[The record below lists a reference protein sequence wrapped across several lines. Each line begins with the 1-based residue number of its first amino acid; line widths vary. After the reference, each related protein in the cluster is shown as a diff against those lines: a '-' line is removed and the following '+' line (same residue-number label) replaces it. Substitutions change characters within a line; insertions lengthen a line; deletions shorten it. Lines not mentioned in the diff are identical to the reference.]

1 MHRHGDVLHTSTS
14 DDRGSPKED
23 FMSHAAVAAQAAYA
37 QHVTDAIEALRRE
50 LVEISLDIHAHPELN
65 YQEYHAAQLLAEA
78 LERHGFRV
86 ERGVGGV
93 ETAFRA
99 VIDGGQGDGP
109 TVALL
114 AEYDALPGIGH
125 GCGHNLIAMSNLGA
139 GLGVKAAL
147 GSLPGR
153 VVVLGTPAEEGG
165 GGKIRLLEAGVF
177 RDIDVALSSHPSS
190 NRTIIPT
197 DIPPEQS
204 WSLAMVGY
212 RYAYHGKAAHA
223 AVVPHEGI
231 NALNAVIH
239 LFTGIDALR
248 QHLRDDV
255 RIHGIITDG
264 GKAPN
269 VVPDFAA
276 ANFML
281 RSKDREY
288 LREVVEKVR
297 RVAEGAAQITGARLE
312 VLPAHPLYENVR
324 PNAVLAQAAR
334 ANAEAIG
341 MPLDATPAGYNGG
354 GASTD
359 FGNVSQALPAYY
371 LRFAVSQEP
380 VPGHSTAMAEAAQ
393 SAFGQDNAI
402 ATAKVLALT
411 VCDLLTRP
419 DLLASA
425 RADFAAR
432 SR

>member
-1 MHRHGDVLHTSTS
+1 
-14 DDRGSPKED
+14 
-23 FMSHAAVAAQAAYA
+23 MSQAARDPRMAYA
-37 QHVTDAIEALRRE
+37 QQVTRTVEALRQE
-50 LVEISLDIHAHPELN
+50 LVDISLDIHARPELN
-65 YQEYHAAQLLAEA
+65 YQEHHAARVLADV
-78 LERHGFRV
+78 LERHGFQV

-93 ETAFRA
+93 ETAFRG
-99 VIDGGQGDGP
+99 VIQDGKGDGP

-139 GLGVKAAL
+139 GLGVKAVME
-147 GSLPGR
+147 SLPGR
-153 VVVLGTPAEEGG
+153 VIVLGTPAEEGG
-165 GGKIRLLEAGVF
+165 GGKIRLLDASVF
-177 RDIDVALSSHPSS
+177 KDVDVALSSHPLS

-197 DIPPEQS
+197 DIPQDQS

-212 RYAYHGKAAHA
+212 RYAFHGKAAHA

-248 QHLRDDV
+248 QHLREDV

-281 RSKDREY
+281 RSRDREY
-288 LREVVEKVR
+288 LHEVVDKVR

-324 PNAVLAQAAR
+324 PNAVLAHAVR
-334 ANAEAIG
+334 ANAQAVG
-341 MPLDATPAGYNGG
+341 MPLDAAPVGWNGG

-371 LRFAVSQEP
+371 LRFAVSRQP
-380 VPGHSTAMAEAAQ
+380 VPGHSTAMAEAAK
-393 SAFGQDNAI
+393 SDFGHDSAI

-411 VCDLLTRP
+411 VCDLLAHP
-419 DLLASA
+419 DLVAAA

-432 SR
+432 AR

>member
-1 MHRHGDVLHTSTS
+1 
-14 DDRGSPKED
+14 
-23 FMSHAAVAAQAAYA
+23 MSHAPSEPRTAYA
-37 QHVTDAIEALRRE
+37 RHVTQAVEALRRE
-50 LVEISLDIHAHPELN
+50 LTDISLDIHAHPELN
-65 YQEYHAAQLLAEA
+65 YQEHHAAQVLADA
-78 LERHGFRV
+78 LERHGFKV

-93 ETAFRA
+93 ETAFRG
-99 VIDGGQGDGP
+99 VIEGGNGDGP

-139 GLGVKAAL
+139 GLGLKAAM

-153 VVVLGTPAEEGG
+153 VIVLGTPAEEGG
-165 GGKIRLLEAGVF
+165 GGKIRLLDAGVF
-177 RDIDVALSSHPSS
+177 KDVDVALSSHPSS

-197 DIPPEQS
+197 DIPQDQS

-264 GKAPN
+264 GKAAN

-281 RSKDREY
+281 RSRDREY
-288 LREVVEKVR
+288 LHEVVDKVR

-312 VLPAHPLYENVR
+312 ILPAHPRYENVR
-324 PNAVLAQAAR
+324 PNVVLAQTAH
-334 ANAEAIG
+334 ANAQAIG
-341 MPLDATPAGYNGG
+341 MPLDAMPSGWNGG

-371 LRFAVSQEP
+371 LRFAVSQQP
-380 VPGHSTAMAEAAQ
+380 VPGHSTAMAEAAK
-393 SAFGQDNAI
+393 ADFGHDNAI

-411 VCDLLTRP
+411 VCDLLAHP
-419 DLLASA
+419 DLLAAA

-432 SR
+432 AR